1 MPRLKAS
8 VSICV
13 KMVYAHKESAEVVAL
28 VCCCLRY
35 LKIRECRPYPSVP
48 VLVCAPGFAREN
60 KKTFFSLRLP
70 CLFDRSNYPPNH
82 PPQRFLQSLSVKR
95 LALAIKFQVTSTYSL
110 TLSGFAFA
118 IACCWSIFAPW
129 WKPHNLPELP
139 FCLRRSFLP
148 YLNRIQLLRRGKFFV
163 ASTCFA
169 QSTIITKSF
178 SKVRVSHS
186 DDTRFLATVVKI
198 SSTSGV
204 VKPSRTLSAS
214 FSPLFLLVNKYC

>member
-1 MPRLKAS
+1 MLLFKILKKYENVGLILVFLSLFAPRGLHAK
-8 VSICV
+8 I
-13 KMVYAHKESAEVVAL
+13 KRP
-28 VCCCLRY
+28 LR
-35 LKIRECRPYPSVP
+35 
-48 VLVCAPGFAREN
+48 
-60 KKTFFSLRLP
+60 LRLP
-70 CLFDRSNYPPNH
+70 CLFDHSNYPPNH

-139 FCLRRSFLP
+139 FCLCRSFLP

-178 SKVRVSHS
+178 SKVRVSDS

-204 VKPSRTLSAS
+204 VKPSRTLSARS
-214 FSPLFLLVNKYC
+214 LRYSYS